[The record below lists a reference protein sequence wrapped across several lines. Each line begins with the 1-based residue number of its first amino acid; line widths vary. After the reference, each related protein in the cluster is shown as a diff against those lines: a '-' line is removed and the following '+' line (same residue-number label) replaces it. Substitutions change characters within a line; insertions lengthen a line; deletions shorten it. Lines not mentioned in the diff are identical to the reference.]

1 MYSLV
6 SMMVIPFYTIGMNYA
21 CEITYPLGE
30 CINGGLMMSMSQI
43 SGIGGT
49 FLCEDMMKR
58 YPDKKYLVNIIMIL
72 FFVMTFIFSFF
83 LDDTLDRNEIEE
95 T

>member
-1 MYSLV
+1 
-6 SMMVIPFYTIGMNYA
+6 
-21 CEITYPLGE
+21 
-30 CINGGLMMSMSQI
+30 MSMSQI
-43 SGIGGT
+43 SGIGGI
-49 FLCEDMMKR
+49 FLCEDVMKR

-72 FFVMTFIFSFF
+72 FFLMAFIFSFF

>member
-1 MYSLV
+1 
-6 SMMVIPFYTIGMNYA
+6 
-21 CEITYPLGE
+21 
-30 CINGGLMMSMSQI
+30 MMSMSQI

-49 FLCEDMMKR
+49 FLCEGVMKR

-72 FFVMTFIFSFF
+72 FFLMAFIFSFF